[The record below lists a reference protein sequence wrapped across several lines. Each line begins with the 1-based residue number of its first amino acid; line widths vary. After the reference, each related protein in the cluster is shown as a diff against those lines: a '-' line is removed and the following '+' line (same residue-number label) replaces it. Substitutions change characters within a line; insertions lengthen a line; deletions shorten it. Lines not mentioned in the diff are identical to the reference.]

1 MASEEDGRIPKSK
14 KKDNKIEPP
23 FLILRYKPG
32 IQGIVHLCGKF
43 EISNLKILHDISH
56 CY

>member
-23 FLILRYKPG
+23 FLIVRSKLEYK
-32 IQGIVHLCGKF
+32 
-43 EISNLKILHDISH
+43 E
-56 CY
+56 